1 MTLRE
6 RLRYAAVLAVAR
18 AVGAYERARTGAT
31 FNPLTPRHRV
41 DPYPAYRRL
50 RERDPIHRSP
60 LADGWILSRHGDV
73 SRVLRDGRF
82 SADER
87 NQRRWPKLVARRRR
101 SGLPD
106 PYESG
111 LASMLRRDPPDHTR
125 LRTLVSKAFTPR
137 AVERMRP
144 RAEAIVKER
153 LACVAGGEMELV
165 RELAAPL
172 PVMIIAEMLGVPSED
187 HERFRHLSDE
197 AVRTL
202 GDGSVDDARRGIAA
216 LDALRALF
224 VDVVEA
230 RRLAPREDLISAM
243 VVAEEE
249 GDRLTTQELFATAV
263 LILVAGN
270 ETTTN
275 LISSGLLALLRHPRE
290 LALLRRKPERIP
302 AAVEELLRY
311 DSPVQFTSRMVLEDM
326 EFEGRPFLRGEQV
339 VLLLASANR
348 DEEVFAEPDRLD
360 VTRENV
366 RHLSFGL
373 GIHFCLG
380 AQLARLEASVAL
392 RGLLDRFEHIELAE
406 DRVAW
411 SDNTILRGPK
421 RLRLKVA

>member
-1 MTLRE
+1 VTLRE

-18 AVGAYERARTGAT
+18 TVGAYERARTGAT
-31 FNPLTPRHRV
+31 FNPLTRRHRF

-73 SRVLRDGRF
+73 ARVLRDGRF

-153 LACVAGGEMELV
+153 LAGVGGEMELV

-224 VDVVEA
+224 VDVVEE

-243 VVAEEE
+243 VAAEEE

-275 LISSGLLALLRHPRE
+275 LISSGLLALLRHPEE